1 MFSRTFTG
9 IISSSKNNA
18 SALTQ
23 GILLDDPNYYPQSN
37 GPDACNPPP
46 QPPPTP
52 PPMPTPVDIW
62 YTGTA
67 SIGDFI
73 YFDSAGTIPF
83 NGIFGW
89 WKINAGFDVAVQ
101 VDNNGQILDTFSC

>member
-9 IISSSKNNA
+9 IIASSRGGGVV
-18 SALTQ
+18 LTQ
-23 GILLDDPNYYPQSN
+23 GTLFDDPNYWPTSN

-52 PPMPTPVDIW
+52 PPMPTPIDIW

-67 SIGDFI
+67 NNGDYI

-83 NGIFGW
+83 NGAFMW
-89 WKINAGFDVAVQ
+89 WKINNGGFLAVQ
-101 VDNNGQILDTFSC
+101 VSTSGEILDTFVC